1 MESFDAIVV
10 GSGFGGSV
18 SAYRLAEAGQ
28 RVVVLERGKAYPP
41 GSFARTPYEM
51 RRNFWD
57 PSEGHHGLFQVWGFR
72 GIDAIV
78 SSGLGGGS
86 LIYANVLLRLPER
99 WFTTERTD
107 GTFADWPVTR
117 ADLDPHYD
125 RVESVLTPVPYPF
138 GTAPFSDTPKTT
150 AFFEAARAAGHEP
163 FLPPIAVTF
172 ADRSGAPIPG
182 EPILNPDG
190 TRPWNLHER
199 TRRTCR
205 LCGECDVG
213 CNDGAKNTL
222 DYNYLSMAKAAGA
235 DLRTRC
241 EVRGMRP
248 ADGGGYVV
256 SYVEHLPEHEG
267 SPTDTAALP
276 LQEVRA
282 AKLVLAAGTFGTNF
296 LLQRNRQNFHLSS
309 RLGHGFS
316 GNGDILGL
324 LQGATVRTS
333 SGQTVPRHIAPS
345 HGPVI
350 TSALAV
356 SDRRDGGSGPG
367 YYIEDAGFPLLFSWF
382 QQAATRGTLTRAGRY
397 LLHRLSDFVRSD
409 PPTDWD
415 FELGNIL
422 GDTAASDSFV
432 SLLGMGRDIAGGEFS
447 LSPHGYL
454 KLSWNERDSAA
465 FFDEVRS
472 TMRTMA
478 TALGARFSDNPTWYF
493 RKLITVHA
501 LGGCAMGRSAAD
513 GVVDAHGE
521 VFGHPGF
528 FIADG
533 SVVPGPIGPNPSL
546 TIAALADRFADRM
559 VESA

>member
-72 GIDAIV
+72 GHRCDRLV
-78 SSGLGGGS
+78 GS
-86 LIYANVLLRLPER
+86 RR
-99 WFTTERTD
+99 WF
-107 GTFADWPVTR
+107 
-117 ADLDPHYD
+117 ADLRERAAAQGGALVHDGAHRRHVRRLAGHACRPRPALRPR
-125 RVESVLTPVPYPF
+125 RVGAHAGSVPVRHRSVLRHAEDDGVLR
-138 GTAPFSDTPKTT
+138 GSAAP
-150 AFFEAARAAGHEP
+150 AGHEP

-276 LQEVRA
+276 LQEVARPSSSSPRA
-282 AKLVLAAGTFGTNF
+282 RSA
-296 LLQRNRQNFHLSS
+296 
-309 RLGHGFS
+309 
-316 GNGDILGL
+316 
-324 LQGATVRTS
+324 RTS
-333 SGQTVPRHIAPS
+333 SCNATAR
-345 HGPVI
+345 
-350 TSALAV
+350 TSTC
-356 SDRRDGGSGPG
+356 RRDSGTASPATATSSACSRERPSGPRRG
-367 YYIEDAGFPLLFSWF
+367 RPCH
-382 QQAATRGTLTRAGRY
+382 ATSRPAM
-397 LLHRLSDFVRSD
+397 VR
-409 PPTDWD
+409 
-415 FELGNIL
+415 
-422 GDTAASDSFV
+422 
-432 SLLGMGRDIAGGEFS
+432 
-447 LSPHGYL
+447 
-454 KLSWNERDSAA
+454 
-465 FFDEVRS
+465 
-472 TMRTMA
+472 
-478 TALGARFSDNPTWYF
+478 
-493 RKLITVHA
+493 
-501 LGGCAMGRSAAD
+501 
-513 GVVDAHGE
+513 
-521 VFGHPGF
+521 
-528 FIADG
+528 
-533 SVVPGPIGPNPSL
+533 
-546 TIAALADRFADRM
+546 
-559 VESA
+559 